1 MSANHGAVIAGRYEV
16 AERIAEGGMS
26 TVCRARR
33 LDDGAVVALKILRG
47 EYAADHEFI
56 ERFAREARAAEALA
70 HPNIVRV
77 LESGQDGDTYFIAM
91 EYVDGPDLKAY
102 LRRVGR
108 LEPADAE
115 RIALLVCEAL
125 DYAHRQGIIHRD
137 VKPQNILLA
146 PDGSVKVADFGIA
159 RALATSTITQPGTVI
174 GTVHY
179 LSPEQ
184 ARGAAVGRG
193 SDIYALGVVLFEM
206 LTGRLPFAGDSPI
219 AIALKHLHEPPPAP
233 RAIEPSIPLRLEGI
247 ILKAMAKSSQDRYGS
262 AREMAGDL
270 EGKTELW
277 RETAATDEGT
287 TRRFALPGEVA
298 PTRPGGA
305 ALRIAAAVLVIVS
318 LGAWAG
324 WQAVN
329 GYLNVP
335 EVEMPDL
342 VGRTLPQ
349 AELISQQAGLTIAV
363 TERAYS
369 PTVSQDIVLSQ
380 DQPPG
385 KRVKRGRRIGVVLSL
400 GAQLVTVPDL
410 VRRTLQEAQL
420 ALEGAGL
427 QAGTLQEAHDEIAKA
442 GTVIRQD
449 PPAGSRVPLDTPVLL
464 VISRGPPQVEM
475 PSLVG
480 RALADARLLLEERG
494 LVITHLRTL
503 ATTAA
508 EPGTV
513 LEQSP
518 PAATPLRPGAV
529 QIILTVSA
537 RPGEESAPP
546 RAPVITAEPQIV
558 EPQRPPTQAPRALPT
573 PVPTPGQRVP
583 PAPTPAPGPRVL
595 PSPQPSPAVSPGLV
609 RRTRV
614 QVIVPEGGLQ
624 EVRIVVIDETGVRTA
639 YQAPHSPGDRVD
651 QTVRSQ
657 GYTIIQVYV
666 DGRLVQE
673 IRP

>member
-1 MSANHGAVIAGRYEV
+1 MSVNRGAVIGGRYEV

-26 TVCRARR
+26 TVYRARR
-33 LDDGAVVALKILRG
+33 LEDGAVVALKILRG
-47 EYAADHEFI
+47 EHAADHEFI
-56 ERFAREARAAEALA
+56 ERFAREAHAAEALA

-115 RIALLVCEAL
+115 RIALQVCEAL
-125 DYAHRQGIIHRD
+125 EYAHRQGIIHRD

-159 RALATSTITQPGTVI
+159 RALATSTITQPGMVM

-193 SDIYALGVVLFEM
+193 SDVYALGVVLFEM

-233 RAIEPSIPLRLEGI
+233 RAIEPSIPLRLEGVI
-247 ILKAMAKSSQDRYGS
+247 RKAMAKPSRDRYAS

-277 RETAATDEGT
+277 KETAALDEGT
-287 TRRFALPGEVA
+287 TRRFAVTGEVTPA
-298 PTRPGGA
+298 PPRRGA
-305 ALRIAAAVLVIVS
+305 ALRIAAAVLVLTAV
-318 LGAWAG
+318 GVWVG
-324 WQAVN
+324 WQAVS

-369 PTVSQDIVLSQ
+369 PAVPPDTVLSQ

-385 KRVKRGRRIGVVLSL
+385 KRVKRGRSIGVVLSL

-410 VRRTLQEAQL
+410 VRKTLQEAQL

-427 QAGTLQEAHDEIAKA
+427 QAGTLQEGHDEIAKA

-464 VISRGPPQVEM
+464 VISRGPAQVEM
-475 PSLVG
+475 PSVVG
-480 RALADARLLLEERG
+480 RTLADARQLLEERG

-518 PAATPLRPGAV
+518 PAATPLRPGTV

-546 RAPVITAEPQIV
+546 RVPVITAEPQIV
-558 EPQRPPTQAPRALPT
+558 EPQRPA
-573 PVPTPGQRVP
+573 TPGPRVL
-583 PAPTPAPGPRVL
+583 PAPTPTPGPRVL
-595 PSPQPSPAVSPGLV
+595 PSPQPSPAASPGLA

-614 QVIVPEGGLQ
+614 QVIVPEGGMQ

>member
-1 MSANHGAVIAGRYEV
+1 MSVNRGVVIGGRYEV

-26 TVCRARR
+26 TVYRARR
-33 LDDGAVVALKILRG
+33 LEDGAVVALKVLRG
-47 EYAADHEFI
+47 ELAADHEFI

-115 RIALLVCEAL
+115 RIALQVCDAL
-125 DYAHRQGIIHRD
+125 EYAHRQGVIHRD

-159 RALATSTITQPGTVI
+159 RALATSTITQPGMVM

-193 SDIYALGVVLFEM
+193 SDVYALGVVLFEM

-219 AIALKHLHEPPPAP
+219 AIALKHLHEPPPDP

-247 ILKAMAKSSQDRYGS
+247 ILKAMAKPSPDRYSS
-262 AREMAGDL
+262 AREMADDL

-277 RETAATDEGT
+277 REIAATDEGA
-287 TRRFALPGEVA
+287 TRRFAFTDEVA
-298 PTRPGGA
+298 PLPRRSGA
-305 ALRIAAAVLVIVS
+305 ALRIAAAVLVLAA

-324 WQAVN
+324 WQAVS

-369 PTVSQDIVLSQ
+369 PTVPQDIVLSQ

-427 QAGTLQEAHDEIAKA
+427 QAGTLQEGYDEIAKA

-464 VISRGPPQVEM
+464 MISRGPPQVEM

-480 RALADARLLLEERG
+480 RTLADARVLLEERG
-494 LVITHLRTL
+494 LVITHLRTI
-503 ATTAA
+503 ATTDA

-518 PAATPLRPGAV
+518 PAATPLRPGTV

-546 RAPVITAEPQIV
+546 RAPVITAEPQVV
-558 EPQRPPTQAPRALPT
+558 EPTRPPAPRVQPAPLPT
-573 PVPTPGQRVP
+573 PGPRVQ
-583 PAPTPAPGPRVL
+583 PAPTPAPGPRVQ
-595 PSPQPSPAVSPGLV
+595 PSPQPSPAASPGLA

-614 QVIVPEGGLQ
+614 QIVVPEGGVQ
-624 EVRIVVIDETGVRTA
+624 EVRIVVIDETGVRTV

>member
-1 MSANHGAVIAGRYEV
+1 MSVNRGAVIAGRYEV

-26 TVCRARR
+26 TVYRARR

-47 EYAADHEFI
+47 EHAADHEFI

-77 LESGQDGDTYFIAM
+77 FESGQDGDTYFIAM

-108 LEPADAE
+108 LEPDDAE
-115 RIALLVCEAL
+115 RIAIQVCDAL
-125 DYAHRQGIIHRD
+125 EYAHRHGIIHRD
-137 VKPQNILLA
+137 VKPQNILMA
-146 PDGSVKVADFGIA
+146 PDGGVKVADFGIA
-159 RALATSTITQPGTVI
+159 RALATSTITQPGMVM

-184 ARGAAVGRG
+184 VRGAAVGRG

-206 LTGRLPFAGDSPI
+206 LTGRLPFSGDSPI
-219 AIALKHLHEPPPAP
+219 AIALKHLHEPPSSP
-233 RAIEPSIPLRLEGI
+233 RAVVSSIPLRLEGI
-247 ILKAMAKSSQDRYGS
+247 TLKAMAKSSEDRYGS
-262 AREMAGDL
+262 AGEMAGDL
-270 EGKTELW
+270 AGETELW
-277 RETAATDEGT
+277 RETAADEVA
-287 TRRFALPGEVA
+287 TRRFNLTDESAPRPRRRGVA
-298 PTRPGGA
+298 FWVA
-305 ALRIAAAVLVIVS
+305 AVTLTIAA

-324 WQAVN
+324 WQALSS
-329 GYLNVP
+329 YLNVP
-335 EVEMPDL
+335 EVEIPDL

-349 AELISQQAGLTIAV
+349 AEMIAQQAGLTIAV
-363 TERAYS
+363 TERAHS
-369 PTVSQDIVLSQ
+369 PTVPQDTILSQ
-380 DQPPG
+380 DQPAG
-385 KRVKRGRRIGVVLSL
+385 KRVKQGRRIGVVLSL

-427 QAGTLQEAHDEIAKA
+427 QVGTLQEGHDEIVKA

-449 PPAGSRVPLDTPVLL
+449 PPAGARVPLDTPVML
-464 VISRGPPQVEM
+464 VISRGPPLVAM

-480 RALADARLLLEERG
+480 RALAEARQLLEEQG
-494 LVITHLRTL
+494 LVVTHVRMV
-503 ATTAA
+503 ATAAA

-518 PAATPLRPGAV
+518 PAATRLRPGAV

-546 RAPVITAEPQIV
+546 RVPVITAEPQIV
-558 EPQRPPTQAPRALPT
+558 ETPRP
-573 PVPTPGQRVP
+573 
-583 PAPTPAPGPRVL
+583 PTPAPRVQPTPMPTPGTRIL
-595 PSPQPSPAVSPGLV
+595 PSPQPSPVASPGLS

-614 QVIVPEGGLQ
+614 QVVVPEGGLQ
-624 EVRIVVIDETGVRTA
+624 EVRIVVIDELGVRTA
-639 YQAPHSPGDRVD
+639 YQASHSPGDRVD
-651 QTVRSQ
+651 QTVPSQ

>member
-1 MSANHGAVIAGRYEV
+1 MSVSRGAVIAGRYEV

-26 TVCRARR
+26 TVYRARR
-33 LDDGAVVALKILRG
+33 LDDGAVVALKVLRG

-70 HPNIVRV
+70 HQNIVRV

-115 RIALLVCEAL
+115 RIALQVCEAL
-125 DYAHRQGIIHRD
+125 EYAHRQGIIHRD
-137 VKPQNILLA
+137 VKPENILLA

-184 ARGAAVGRG
+184 ARGASVGRG

-219 AIALKHLHEPPPAP
+219 AIALKHLHESPPAP
-233 RAIEPSIPLRLEGI
+233 RSIEPSIPLRLEGI
-247 ILKAMAKSSQDRYGS
+247 IQKAMAKPSQDRYGS

-277 RETAATDEGT
+277 KETAATDEGT
-287 TRRFALPGEVA
+287 TRRFAITGEVA
-298 PTRPGGA
+298 PRHRPRGA
-305 ALRIAAAVLVIVS
+305 ALRIAAAVLVLAA

-324 WQAVN
+324 WQAVS

-369 PTVSQDIVLSQ
+369 STVSQDIVLSQ

-385 KRVKRGRRIGVVLSL
+385 KRVKRGRSVGVVLSL

-427 QAGTLQEAHDEIAKA
+427 QAGTLQEGYDEIAKA

-464 VISRGPPQVEM
+464 VISRGPAQVEM

-480 RALADARLLLEERG
+480 RTLADARQLLEERG
-494 LVITHLRTL
+494 LVITHIRTV

-518 PAATPLRPGAV
+518 PAATPLRPGTV

-558 EPQRPPTQAPRALPT
+558 EPQRPPT
-573 PVPTPGQRVP
+573 PTPGPRVQ
-583 PAPTPAPGPRVL
+583 PAPTPTSGPRVL
-595 PSPQPSPAVSPGLV
+595 PSPQPSPSASPGLA

-614 QVIVPEGGLQ
+614 QVVVPEGGMQ

-657 GYTIIQVYV
+657 GYTIIQIYV

>member
-1 MSANHGAVIAGRYEV
+1 MSVNRGAVIAGRYEV

-26 TVCRARR
+26 TVYRARR
-33 LDDGAVVALKILRG
+33 LDDGAVVALKVLRG

-56 ERFAREARAAEALA
+56 ERFAREARAAETLA

-115 RIALLVCEAL
+115 RIALQVCDAL
-125 DYAHRQGIIHRD
+125 EYAHRQGIIHRD

-247 ILKAMAKSSQDRYGS
+247 ILKAMAKPSQDRYGS

-287 TRRFALPGEVA
+287 TRRFALTGEVA
-298 PTRPGGA
+298 PRPRPRGA
-305 ALRIAAAVLVIVS
+305 ALRIAAAVLVLS
-318 LGAWAG
+318 ALGAWAG
-324 WQAVN
+324 WQAVS

-420 ALEGAGL
+420 ALEGSGL
-427 QAGTLQEAHDEIAKA
+427 QAGTLQEGHDEIAKA

-449 PPAGSRVPLDTPVLL
+449 PPAGSRVPLDTPVLM

-480 RALADARLLLEERG
+480 RTLADARLLLEERG

-518 PAATPLRPGAV
+518 PAATPLRPGTV

-546 RAPVITAEPQIV
+546 RAPVITAEPQPV
-558 EPQRPPTQAPRALPT
+558 ETPRLPT
-573 PVPTPGQRVP
+573 PGPRVQ
-583 PAPTPAPGPRVL
+583 PAPTPAPGPRIL
-595 PSPQPSPAVSPGLV
+595 PSPQPSPAASPGLA

-614 QVIVPEGGLQ
+614 QVVVPEGGMQ
-624 EVRIVVIDETGVRTA
+624 EVRIVVIDETGVRTV

>member
-1 MSANHGAVIAGRYEV
+1 MSVNRGAVIAGRYEV

-26 TVCRARR
+26 TVYRARR
-33 LDDGAVVALKILRG
+33 LDDGVVVALKVLRG

-115 RIALLVCEAL
+115 RIALQVCDAL
-125 DYAHRQGIIHRD
+125 EYAHRQGIIHRD

-146 PDGSVKVADFGIA
+146 PDGIVKVADFGIA

-233 RAIEPSIPLRLEGI
+233 RAIEPSIPLRLERVI
-247 ILKAMAKSSQDRYGS
+247 QKAMAKPSQDRYGS

-287 TRRFALPGEVA
+287 TRRFALTDEVA
-298 PTRPGGA
+298 PRPRLRGA
-305 ALRIAAAVLVIVS
+305 ALRVAAAVLVIAA

-324 WQAVN
+324 WQAVS

-420 ALEGAGL
+420 ALEGSGL
-427 QAGTLQEAHDEIAKA
+427 QAGTLQEGHDEIAKA

-449 PPAGSRVPLDTPVLL
+449 PPAGSRVPLDTPVLM
-464 VISRGPPQVEM
+464 VISRGPAQVEM

-480 RALADARLLLEERG
+480 RTLADARLLLEERG

-518 PAATPLRPGAV
+518 PAATPLRPGTV

-546 RAPVITAEPQIV
+546 RVPVITAEPQIV
-558 EPQRPPTQAPRALPT
+558 EPQRPPTQAPR
-573 PVPTPGQRVP
+573 VQ

-595 PSPQPSPAVSPGLV
+595 PSPQTSPTASPGLA

-614 QVIVPEGGLQ
+614 QVIVPEGGMQ

>member
-1 MSANHGAVIAGRYEV
+1 MSVNRGAVVAGRYEV
-16 AERIAEGGMS
+16 VERIAEGGMS
-26 TVCRARR
+26 TVYRARR
-33 LDDGAVVALKILRG
+33 LDDGAVVALKVLRR

-56 ERFAREARAAEALA
+56 ERFAREARAAEDLA

-115 RIALLVCEAL
+115 RIALQVCDAL
-125 DYAHRQGIIHRD
+125 EYAHRQGIIHRD

-159 RALATSTITQPGTVI
+159 RALATSTITQPGMVM

-206 LTGRLPFAGDSPI
+206 LTDRLPFAGDSPI
-219 AIALKHLHEPPPAP
+219 AIALKHLHEPPPGP
-233 RAIEPSIPLRLEGI
+233 RTIEPSIPLRLEGI
-247 ILKAMAKSSQDRYGS
+247 ILKAMAKPSPDRYSS
-262 AREMAGDL
+262 AREMADDL
-270 EGKTELW
+270 EGKAELW
-277 RETAATDEGT
+277 REIAASDEGA
-287 TRRFALPGEVA
+287 TRRFALTDEVA
-298 PTRPGGA
+298 PRPRRRGA
-305 ALRIAAAVLVIVS
+305 ALRIGAAVLILAA

-324 WQAVN
+324 WQAVS

-349 AELISQQAGLTIAV
+349 AELISQQAGLTIGV

-369 PTVSQDIVLSQ
+369 PTVPLDTVLSQ

-385 KRVKRGRRIGVVLSL
+385 KRVKKGRRIGVVLSL

-427 QAGTLQEAHDEIAKA
+427 QAGTLQEGYDEIAKA

-464 VISRGPPQVEM
+464 VMSRGPAQVEM

-480 RALADARLLLEERG
+480 RTLADARVLLEDRG
-494 LVITHLRTL
+494 LVITHVRTI

-518 PAATPLRPGAV
+518 PAATPLRPGTV

-546 RAPVITAEPQIV
+546 RAPVITAEPQVV
-558 EPQRPPTQAPRALPT
+558 EPTR
-573 PVPTPGQRVP
+573 P
-583 PAPTPAPGPRVL
+583 PAPRVQPAPLPTPGPRVQ
-595 PSPQPSPAVSPGLV
+595 PSPQPSPAASPGLA

-614 QVIVPEGGLQ
+614 QVVVPEGGVQ
-624 EVRIVVIDETGVRTA
+624 EVRIVVIDETGVRTV

>member
-1 MSANHGAVIAGRYEV
+1 MSVDRGAVIAGRYLIE
-16 AERIAEGGMS
+16 ERIAEGGMS
-26 TVCRARR
+26 TVYRARR
-33 LDDGAVVALKILRG
+33 LGDGAVVALKVPRG

-56 ERFAREARAAEALA
+56 ERFAREARSAETLT

-77 LESGQDGDTYFIAM
+77 LESGLDGDTYFIAM
-91 EYVDGPDLKAY
+91 EYVDGTDLKAY

-115 RIALLVCEAL
+115 RIALAVCDAL
-125 DYAHRQGIIHRD
+125 EYAHRQGIIHRD

-146 PDGSVKVADFGIA
+146 PDGGVKVADFGIA
-159 RALATSTITQPGTVI
+159 RALATSTITQPGTVV

-184 ARGAAVGRG
+184 ARGAGVGRG
-193 SDIYALGVVLFEM
+193 SDIYSLGVVLFEM
-206 LTGRLPFAGDSPI
+206 LTGSLPFAGDSPI
-219 AIALKHLHEPPPAP
+219 AIALKHLHEPAPSP
-233 RAIEPSIPLRLEGI
+233 RAVAPEVPLRLEGI
-247 ILKAMAKSSQDRYGS
+247 ILKALAKSSQDRYAS

-270 EGKTELW
+270 TGETDLW
-277 RETAATDEGT
+277 RDTAPPDEGA
-287 TRRFALPGEVA
+287 TRKFELGDQAAPNPARRGATMWVA
-298 PTRPGGA
+298 T
-305 ALRIAAAVLVIVS
+305 AVLALVAI
-318 LGAWAG
+318 GAWAG

-329 GYLNVP
+329 GYLSVP

-342 VGRTLPQ
+342 VGRSLPQ
-349 AELISQQAGLTIAV
+349 AELIAQQAGLGVEV

-369 PTVSQDIVLSQ
+369 PTVPADAVLSQ

-385 KRVKRGRRIGVVLSL
+385 KRVKQGRRVGVVLSL

-449 PPAGSRVPLDTPVLL
+449 PPAGSRVPLDTPVLM
-464 VISRGPPQVEM
+464 VISRGPALVEM
-475 PSLVG
+475 PSLLG
-480 RALADARLLLEERG
+480 RTLAEARTLLEERG
-494 LVITHLRTL
+494 LVIAHVRTL
-503 ATTAA
+503 ATATA

-518 PAATPLRPGAV
+518 PAAARLRPGSLPIV
-529 QIILTVSA
+529 LTVSV

-546 RAPVITAEPQIV
+546 RAPVITAEGQPA
-558 EPQRPPTQAPRALPT
+558 EPVRTPT
-573 PVPTPGQRVP
+573 PRPQPV
-583 PAPTPAPGPRVL
+583 PTPAPGPRVG
-595 PSPQPSPAVSPGLV
+595 PTPQPSPAPSPGLA

-614 QVIVPEGGLQ
+614 QVIVPEGGMQ

-639 YQAPHSPGDRVD
+639 YQAQHSPGDRVD

>member
-1 MSANHGAVIAGRYEV
+1 MSVNPGVVIAGRYEI

-26 TVCRARR
+26 TVYRARR
-33 LDDGAVVALKILRG
+33 LDDGAVVALKVLRG
-47 EYAADHEFI
+47 EHAADHEFI
-56 ERFAREARAAEALA
+56 ERFAREARAAEDLA

-115 RIALLVCEAL
+115 RIALQVCDAL
-125 DYAHRQGIIHRD
+125 EYAHRQGIIHRD

-159 RALATSTITQPGTVI
+159 RALATSTITQPGMVM

-184 ARGAAVGRG
+184 ARGAGVGRG
-193 SDIYALGVVLFEM
+193 SDTYALGVVLFEM
-206 LTGRLPFAGDSPI
+206 LTGRLPFTGDSPI
-219 AIALKHLHEPPPAP
+219 AIALKHLHEPPPSP
-233 RAIEPSIPLRLEGI
+233 RAAEPSIPLRLEGI
-247 ILKAMAKSSQDRYGS
+247 ILKAMAKPNQDRYAS

-270 EGKTELW
+270 AGETELW
-277 RETAATDEGT
+277 RETAALDEGD
-287 TRRFALPGEVA
+287 TRRFDLTGEVV
-298 PTRPGGA
+298 PRPRRRGA
-305 ALRIAAAVLVIVS
+305 ALRVAAAVLVLAAMGV
-318 LGAWAG
+318 WAG
-324 WQAVN
+324 WQAVS

-369 PTVSQDIVLSQ
+369 PTVPQDIVLSQ

-400 GAQLVTVPDL
+400 GAQLATVPDV

-420 ALEGAGL
+420 ALEGSGL
-427 QAGTLQEAHDEIAKA
+427 QTGTLQEGYDEIAKA

-464 VISRGPPQVEM
+464 LISRGPALVEM

-480 RALADARLLLEERG
+480 RTLADARKLLEERG
-494 LVITHLRTL
+494 LVITHVRTV

-513 LEQSP
+513 MEQSP
-518 PAATPLRPGAV
+518 LAATPLRPGTV

-558 EPQRPPTQAPRALPT
+558 ETPRQPTPAPRAQ
-573 PVPTPGQRVP
+573 PVPTP
-583 PAPTPAPGPRVL
+583 TPGPRVL
-595 PSPQPSPAVSPGLV
+595 PSPQPSPAASPGLA

-614 QVIVPEGGLQ
+614 QVVVPEGGMQ
-624 EVRIVVIDETGVRTA
+624 EVRIVVIDETGVRTV